1 MMCST
6 IAFQKICFLSLRL
19 RDQSLEYQISLTA
32 TTRLTRWQQIAPISV
47 FIPANYC
54 LWKAKLDHHLN
65 PPRAPCGVFFV
76 FSTGA
81 LNVAALSSQPE
92 PWDTIREAAKKKK
105 RFFLGDLSQICLPT
119 HPPQGFCEIWEHK
132 RWIFVRPEIVIFI
145 WETVPPPTHVWEK
158 FPQKKT
164 FFIGKIFFCAF
175 PKI

>member
-1 MMCST
+1 MCQKQFIAT
-6 IAFQKICFLSLRL
+6 IPVHWQMS
-19 RDQSLEYQISLTA
+19 SPQISFLICH
-32 TTRLTRWQQIAPISV
+32 RNILRRKIVFNQIIAPLLDNK
-47 FIPANYC
+47 F
-54 LWKAKLDHHLN
+54 KL
-65 PPRAPCGVFFV
+65 
-76 FSTGA
+76 
-81 LNVAALSSQPE
+81 
-92 PWDTIREAAKKKK
+92 REAAKKKN

-158 FPQKKT
+158 FPKKKT